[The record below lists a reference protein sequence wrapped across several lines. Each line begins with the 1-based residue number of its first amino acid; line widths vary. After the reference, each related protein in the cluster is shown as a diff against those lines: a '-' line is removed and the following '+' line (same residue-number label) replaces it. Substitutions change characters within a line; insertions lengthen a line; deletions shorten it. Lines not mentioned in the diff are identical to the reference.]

1 MGFRSGV
8 SGFPSHLLRFTVADE
23 KTWKIGLEYRAG
35 MKRRA
40 FIGFLG
46 AAAAWPANTWAQQ
59 RGLPLIGVLHSA
71 TFGDDQRHA
80 VQAGLGELGYVEG
93 RDYAMLIRAAENKSD
108 QLPSLVADLISAKV
122 SVILA
127 IGGPVPAR
135 TAKAATSEIPIVFAY
150 GGDPVR
156 DGLVASLNRP
166 GGNATG
172 VTFIATTVSAKRLEL
187 LRELV
192 PGIRNV
198 AMLVNPKSTLAELE
212 VRDVEVATRILG
224 QQLQVVNASNADEID
239 AAFAAIAQMNA
250 DAVMIGTDPSFG
262 FIYRNQLV
270 SLAARNRIPTMFPT
284 GLDIA
289 AGGLISYGA
298 NLLTSW
304 QQSGVYVGRI
314 LKGEKPADLPVIQP
328 TRFELVINLK
338 TAKAL
343 GIQVSPELLARA
355 DEVIE

>member
-1 MGFRSGV
+1 
-8 SGFPSHLLRFTVADE
+8 
-23 KTWKIGLEYRAG
+23 
-35 MKRRA
+35 MKRRE
-40 FIGFLG
+40 FIRLLG
-46 AAAAWPANTWAQQ
+46 VTVAVWPAKAWAQQ
-59 RGLPLIGVLHSA
+59 KSIPLIGVLHGA
-71 TFGDDQRHA
+71 TFGDDQRRA

-93 RDYAMLIRAAENKSD
+93 RDYAMRISAAENKLD
-108 QLPSLVADLISAKV
+108 RLPSLVADLINAKV

-150 GGDPVR
+150 GGDPVQ

-172 VTFIATTVSAKRLEL
+172 VTFIATIVSAKRLEL

-198 AMLVNPKSTLAELE
+198 AMLVNPKGTLAELE
-212 VRDVEVATRILG
+212 SRDVEAATRVLG
-224 QQLQVVNASNADEID
+224 LQLQIVNASNAAELD
-239 AAFAAIAQMNA
+239 AAFATIAQMKA
-250 DAVMIGTDPSFG
+250 HALLIGTDPGFG
-262 FIYRNQLV
+262 FIYRDQIV
-270 SLAARNRIPTMFPT
+270 SLAARINIPTIYPT
-284 GLDIA
+284 NLDTI
-289 AGGLISYGA
+289 AGGLVSYGA
-298 NLLTSW
+298 NLLVSW

-314 LKGEKPADLPVIQP
+314 LKGEKPADLPVMQP
-328 TRFELVINLK
+328 TKLEMVINLK

>member
-1 MGFRSGV
+1 MPSIDFGADMRRREFIRLLGV
-8 SGFPSHLLRFTVADE
+8 
-23 KTWKIGLEYRAG
+23 
-35 MKRRA
+35 
-40 FIGFLG
+40 
-46 AAAAWPANTWAQQ
+46 AAAAWPAQAWAQQ
-59 RGLPLIGVLHSA
+59 RGLPLIGVLHA
-71 TFGDDQRHA
+71 TAFGDDQHHA

-93 RDYAMLIRAAENKSD
+93 RDYSMLIRAAENKLD
-108 QLPSLVADLISAKV
+108 RLPFLAADLIGAKV

-198 AMLVNPKSTLAELE
+198 AMLVNPKGTLAELE
-212 VRDVEVATRILG
+212 IRDVETATRVLG
-224 QQLQVVNASNADEID
+224 QQLQVVNASSAAELD

-250 DAVMIGTDPSFG
+250 HAVLIGTDPGYG
-262 FIYRNQLV
+262 FIYRDQIV
-270 SLAARNRIPTMFPT
+270 SLAARYKIPAIYPT
-284 GLDIA
+284 GLDSI

-298 NLLTSW
+298 NLLDSW
-304 QQSGVYVGRI
+304 HQSGVYVGRI
-314 LKGEKPADLPVIQP
+314 LKGEKPADLPVMQP
-328 TRFELVINLK
+328 TKLEMVINLK

-343 GIQVSPELLARA
+343 GIRVSAELLARA

>member
-1 MGFRSGV
+1 
-8 SGFPSHLLRFTVADE
+8 
-23 KTWKIGLEYRAG
+23 

-46 AAAAWPANTWAQQ
+46 AAAAWPANAWAQQ
-59 RGLPLIGVLHSA
+59 RGLPLIGVLHGA

-93 RDYAMLIRAAENKSD
+93 RDYAMLIRAAENRLD
-108 QLPSLVADLISAKV
+108 LLPSLAADLINAKV

-135 TAKAATSEIPIVFAY
+135 TVKAATSEIPIVFAY

-172 VTFIATTVSAKRLEL
+172 VTFIATVVSAKRLEL

-198 AMLVNPKSTLAELE
+198 AMLVNPKGTLAELE
-212 VRDVEVATRILG
+212 IRDVEAATRILG
-224 QQLQVVNASNADEID
+224 LELKVVNASSASEID
-239 AAFAAIAQMNA
+239 AAFATIVQLNAQA
-250 DAVMIGTDPSFG
+250 LMIGTDPGFG
-262 FIYRNQLV
+262 FLYRDQIV
-270 SLAARNRIPTMFPT
+270 SLAARNKIPAIYPT
-284 GLDIA
+284 NLDSM

-298 NLLTSW
+298 NLLDSW
-304 QQSGVYVGRI
+304 RQSAMYVGRI
-314 LKGEKPADLPVIQP
+314 LKGEKPADLPVLQP
-328 TRFELVINLK
+328 TKLEMVINLK
-338 TAKAL
+338 TAKES
-343 GIQVSPELLARA
+343 GIQVSPQLLARA